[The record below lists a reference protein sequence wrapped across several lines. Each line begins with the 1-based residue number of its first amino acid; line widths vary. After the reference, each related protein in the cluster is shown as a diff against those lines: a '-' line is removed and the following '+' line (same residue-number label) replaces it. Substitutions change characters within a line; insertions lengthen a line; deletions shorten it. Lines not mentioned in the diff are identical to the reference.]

1 MALSPRTWHLLSL
14 LADGEFYSGETLAQC
29 LGVSRATVCN
39 ALNEAATL
47 GICLQRVRGRGYR
60 LSQPWQMLNK
70 TQLIEALGEIAHRLN
85 IDFQQHATSTNEVLL
100 QRMAYAAPSGSVLAV
115 EWQSAGRG
123 RLGRTWHSHLG
134 NALTFSLLWRF
145 DSGLVS
151 LSGLSLAVGVAMVRA
166 LAGCGIHG
174 VQLKWPNDVFSVHGK
189 LGGILLEARGDLH
202 GPCAVVIGIGLNCSL
217 PLALEQRIDQRATA
231 LDQLC
236 TDLPNR
242 NHILAALLQQLLLIL
257 DVFTQHGFA
266 PLRTEWEHYH
276 AQQNQSVILKLPD
289 GSTCHGI
296 ARGVND
302 TGELRLET
310 AAGMRTCHSGEVTT
324 ATC

>member
-1 MALSPRTWHLLSL
+1 MALSPRTWHLLTL

-29 LGVSRATVCN
+29 LGISRATVCC

-70 TQLIEALGEIAHRLN
+70 TQLIEALGELSHRLN
-85 IDFQQHATSTNEVLL
+85 IDFQQHATSSNEVLL
-100 QRMAYAAPSGSVLAV
+100 QRMAHAAPSGSVLAV

-123 RLGRTWHSHLG
+123 RWGRTWHSHLG
-134 NALTFSLLWRF
+134 NALTFSVLWRF
-145 DSGLVS
+145 DSGLGS

-166 LAGCGIHG
+166 LRCCGIHG
-174 VQLKWPNDVFSVHGK
+174 VQLKWPNDLLSVHGK

-202 GPCAVVIGIGLNCSL
+202 GSCAVVIGIGLNCSL

-236 TDLPNR
+236 ADLPNR
-242 NHILAALLQQLLLIL
+242 NHILAALLQQLLRVL
-257 DVFTQHGFA
+257 DAFIQHGFA
-266 PLRTEWEHYH
+266 PLRAEWESYH
-276 AQQNQSVILKLPD
+276 VQQNQLVTLKLPD
-289 GSTCHGI
+289 GSLCQGI

-302 TGELRLET
+302 IGELCLET
-310 AAGMRTCHSGEVTT
+310 AAGMRAYHSGEV
-324 ATC
+324 ASAH